1 MTTKVKDSRPP
12 FERVHDIARI
22 QESLALSVQEAL
34 VQHKRAGKPVAVWRN
49 GRVEWIP
56 PEEIPDTLSEET

>member
-1 MTTKVKDSRPP
+1 MTIAKDSRPS
-12 FERVHDIARI
+12 FERVHDTARI

-34 VQHKRAGKPVAVWRN
+34 VRHKRAGKPVAVWRN

-56 PEEIPDTLSEET
+56 PEDIPDTLDEGT

>member
-1 MTTKVKDSRPP
+1 MAKDPRPP
-12 FERVHDIARI
+12 FERVQDTARI

-34 VQHKRAGKPVAVWRN
+34 AQHKQVGKPVAVWRD

-56 PEEIPDTLSEET
+56 PGEIPDTLEGT